1 MLDVAIIGC
10 GVIGAAA
17 AYELSHYPLQ
27 TAIFEA
33 ENDVADCTTKANSA
47 ILHAGYDP
55 EPGTRMARLNVEG
68 SALAKE
74 ICARLDVPY
83 LQCGSLVLALSP
95 EELPHLQKL
104 YENGIANGVPG
115 IRLLSAEETF
125 AMEPNLA
132 PTVVGALYAPSA
144 AIVSPWEFALAM
156 AEVAVHNG
164 VELHRSCPVTRIEKT
179 AGGWALTTPSGIVE
193 TRYIINAAGI
203 SAQAVHDM
211 AAPHKFTIQP
221 TRGEY
226 YLLDKSEG
234 SRVHHVIFQC
244 PNENGKGVLV
254 APTVHGNLIVG
265 PNADPVEG
273 DDTACT
279 AAGLAFVSA
288 AARRS
293 VPNIRFNE
301 SIRNFAGVRANVD
314 TGDFVIGEAEGAP
327 GFIDLAG
334 MKSPG
339 LSSAPAVAREAV
351 KILEAHGDLPA
362 PKAPVQQVRD
372 GGIEFEH
379 VTFKYKHGSGQ
390 PVLNDVTFSIRPGET
405 LGIIGGT
412 GSAKSSLVQLIP
424 RLYDAETG
432 SVKVGGVDVKD
443 YSLDVLR
450 REVSMV
456 LQKNVLFSGTILDNL
471 RWGDENASEEECIRV
486 AKLACADEFIE
497 RFPDKYNTWI
507 EQGGSNVSGG
517 QKQRLTI
524 ARALLRKPKV
534 LILDD
539 STSAV
544 DTATDAKIRK
554 AFREEIPGTTKIII
568 AQRISSVQDA
578 DRILVLDNGQING
591 LGTHEELLKTNKIYQ
606 EVYNSQTQG
615 GGDFDKQGGE
625 Q

>member
-1 MLDVAIIGC
+1 MSFKFSTKLDILCRSHYHKDNKSLFRGSSRTSKGRVERPFCLSCSFFFYSANGAIRRFYAGCSNIGC

-156 AEVAVHNG
+156 AEVAVRNG
-164 VELHRSCPVTRIEKT
+164 VELHRSCPVTHIEKT

-293 VPNIRFNE
+293 VPNIRFSE

-362 PKAPVQQVRD
+362 PKADYRD
-372 GGIEFEH
+372 GRTR
-379 VTFKYKHGSGQ
+379 VRFKELPPEEKARLIAKEPAYGRVICRCETITEGEILDALHEEIPATTIDGVKRRCGAGMGRCQ
-390 PVLNDVTFSIRPGET
+390 GGFCGPRVLELISKT
-405 LGIIGGT
+405 LGI
-412 GSAKSSLVQLIP
+412 SP
-424 RLYDAETG
+424 
-432 SVKVGGVDVKD
+432 
-443 YSLDVLR
+443 LDVL
-450 REVSMV
+450 
-456 LQKNVLFSGTILDNL
+456 QDKAGTNVLLCET
-471 RWGDENASEEECIRV
+471 
-486 AKLACADEFIE
+486 
-497 RFPDKYNTWI
+497 
-507 EQGGSNVSGG
+507 
-517 QKQRLTI
+517 KQ
-524 ARALLRKPKV
+524 
-534 LILDD
+534 
-539 STSAV
+539 
-544 DTATDAKIRK
+544 
-554 AFREEIPGTTKIII
+554 E
-568 AQRISSVQDA
+568 
-578 DRILVLDNGQING
+578 
-591 LGTHEELLKTNKIYQ
+591 
-606 EVYNSQTQG
+606 
-615 GGDFDKQGGE
+615 GE
-625 Q
+625 HHD

>member
-115 IRLLSAEETF
+115 IRLLSA
-125 AMEPNLA
+125 
-132 PTVVGALYAPSA
+132 
-144 AIVSPWEFALAM
+144 
-156 AEVAVHNG
+156 
-164 VELHRSCPVTRIEKT
+164 
-179 AGGWALTTPSGIVE
+179 GGWALTTPSGIVE

-293 VPNIRFNE
+293 VPNIRFSE

-362 PKAPVQQVRD
+362 PKADYRD
-372 GGIEFEH
+372 GRTR
-379 VTFKYKHGSGQ
+379 VRFKELPPEEKARLIAKEPAYGRVICRCETITEGEILDALHEEIPATTIDGVKRRCGAGMGRCQ
-390 PVLNDVTFSIRPGET
+390 GGFCGPRVLELISKT
-405 LGIIGGT
+405 LGI
-412 GSAKSSLVQLIP
+412 SP
-424 RLYDAETG
+424 
-432 SVKVGGVDVKD
+432 
-443 YSLDVLR
+443 LDVL
-450 REVSMV
+450 
-456 LQKNVLFSGTILDNL
+456 QDKAGTNVLLCET
-471 RWGDENASEEECIRV
+471 
-486 AKLACADEFIE
+486 
-497 RFPDKYNTWI
+497 
-507 EQGGSNVSGG
+507 
-517 QKQRLTI
+517 KQ
-524 ARALLRKPKV
+524 
-534 LILDD
+534 
-539 STSAV
+539 
-544 DTATDAKIRK
+544 
-554 AFREEIPGTTKIII
+554 E
-568 AQRISSVQDA
+568 
-578 DRILVLDNGQING
+578 
-591 LGTHEELLKTNKIYQ
+591 
-606 EVYNSQTQG
+606 
-615 GGDFDKQGGE
+615 GE
-625 Q
+625 HHD

>member
-115 IRLLSAEETF
+115 IRLLSAEETL

-144 AIVSPWEFALAM
+144 AIVSPWDFALAM
-156 AEVAVHNG
+156 AEVAVRNG
-164 VELHRSCPVTRIEKT
+164 VELHRSCPVTHIEKT
-179 AGGWALTTPSGIVE
+179 AGGWALTTPDGIVE

-254 APTVHGNLIVG
+254 TPTVHGNLLVG
-265 PNADPVEG
+265 PDAVRVEG
-273 DDTACT
+273 DNTACT

-293 VPNIRFNE
+293 VPSIRFGE

-339 LSSAPAVAREAV
+339 LSSAPAVAKEV
-351 KILEAHGDLPA
+351 TKILKAHGDLPA
-362 PKAPVQQVRD
+362 AKTDYRD
-372 GGIEFEH
+372 GRTR
-379 VTFKYKHGSGQ
+379 VRFKECSPEEKARLIAEDPAYGRVVCRCETITEGEI
-390 PVLNDVTFSIRPGET
+390 LN
-405 LGIIGGT
+405 
-412 GSAKSSLVQLIP
+412 
-424 RLYDAETG
+424 
-432 SVKVGGVDVKD
+432 
-443 YSLDVLR
+443 
-450 REVSMV
+450 
-456 LQKNVLFSGTILDNL
+456 
-471 RWGDENASEEECIRV
+471 
-486 AKLACADEFIE
+486 
-497 RFPDKYNTWI
+497 
-507 EQGGSNVSGG
+507 
-517 QKQRLTI
+517 
-524 ARALLRKPKV
+524 AL
-534 LILDD
+534 
-539 STSAV
+539 
-544 DTATDAKIRK
+544 
-554 AFREEIPGTTKIII
+554 REEIPAATIDGVKRRCG
-568 AQRISSVQDA
+568 AGMGRC
-578 DRILVLDNGQING
+578 
-591 LGTHEELLKTNKIYQ
+591 
-606 EVYNSQTQG
+606 QG
-615 GGDFDKQGGE
+615 GFCGPRVLELISKTLGISPLDVLQDKAGTNVLLCETKQEGE
-625 Q
+625 HHD

>member
-10 GVIGAAA
+10 GVIGAAS
-17 AYELSHYPLQ
+17 AYELSHYRLQ

-55 EPGTRMARLNVEG
+55 EPGTQMARLNVEG

-83 LQCGSLVLALSP
+83 RQCGSLVLALSP

-115 IRLLSAEETF
+115 IRLLSAEETL

-132 PTVVGALYAPSA
+132 PNVVGALYAPSA
-144 AIVSPWEFALAM
+144 AIVSPWDFALAM
-156 AEVAVHNG
+156 AEVAVRNG
-164 VELHRSCPVTRIEKT
+164 VELHRSCPVTHIEKT
-179 AGGWALTTPSGIVE
+179 AGGWALTTPDGIVE

-254 APTVHGNLIVG
+254 TPTVHGNLLVG
-265 PNADPVEG
+265 PDAVRVEG
-273 DDTACT
+273 DNTACT

-293 VPNIRFNE
+293 VPSIRFGE

-339 LSSAPAVAREAV
+339 LSSAPAIAKEVT
-351 KILEAHGDLPA
+351 KILKAHGDLPA
-362 PKAPVQQVRD
+362 ARTDYRD
-372 GGIEFEH
+372 GRTR
-379 VTFKYKHGSGQ
+379 VRFKECSPEEKARLIAEDPAYGRVVCRCETITEGEI
-390 PVLNDVTFSIRPGET
+390 LN
-405 LGIIGGT
+405 
-412 GSAKSSLVQLIP
+412 
-424 RLYDAETG
+424 
-432 SVKVGGVDVKD
+432 
-443 YSLDVLR
+443 
-450 REVSMV
+450 
-456 LQKNVLFSGTILDNL
+456 
-471 RWGDENASEEECIRV
+471 
-486 AKLACADEFIE
+486 
-497 RFPDKYNTWI
+497 
-507 EQGGSNVSGG
+507 
-517 QKQRLTI
+517 
-524 ARALLRKPKV
+524 AL
-534 LILDD
+534 
-539 STSAV
+539 
-544 DTATDAKIRK
+544 
-554 AFREEIPGTTKIII
+554 REEIPATTIDGVKRRCG
-568 AQRISSVQDA
+568 AGMGRC
-578 DRILVLDNGQING
+578 
-591 LGTHEELLKTNKIYQ
+591 
-606 EVYNSQTQG
+606 QG
-615 GGDFDKQGGE
+615 GFCGPRVLELISKTLGISPLDVLQDKAGTNVLLCETKQEENHHDSSGHRRRRPGRPCRSLQRMAARPARYSDFGAGQRTGRHPEPVHPQWLWSAPLWGAAHRPGVCRPLH
-625 Q
+625 

>member
-1 MLDVAIIGC
+1 MISVTESRKAFLGSLAINLNGFLRKFCGTGTAGSIDVFRKCSACPIHLPQLIQDHLGTVIVVLCDKLLQLLHLCLHFRVRRVFALHPAECRHDVHQLTAHVLNLFLGLMGSFFLKLFVFRRFAPFLFGLLGILFDLLRIKCGKVHNHSSCGSNFLRKADQIFKMLLFQC
-10 GVIGAAA
+10 
-17 AYELSHYPLQ
+17 Q
-27 TAIFEA
+27 
-33 ENDVADCTTKANSA
+33 KANSA

-115 IRLLSAEETF
+115 IRLLSAEETL

-293 VPNIRFNE
+293 VPNIRFSE

-362 PKAPVQQVRD
+362 PKADYRD
-372 GGIEFEH
+372 GRTR
-379 VTFKYKHGSGQ
+379 VRFKELPPEEKARLIAKEPAYGRVICRCETITEGEILDALHEEIPATTIDGVKRRCGAGMGRCQ
-390 PVLNDVTFSIRPGET
+390 GGFCGPRVLELISKT
-405 LGIIGGT
+405 LGI
-412 GSAKSSLVQLIP
+412 SP
-424 RLYDAETG
+424 
-432 SVKVGGVDVKD
+432 
-443 YSLDVLR
+443 LDVL
-450 REVSMV
+450 
-456 LQKNVLFSGTILDNL
+456 QDKAGTNVLLCET
-471 RWGDENASEEECIRV
+471 
-486 AKLACADEFIE
+486 
-497 RFPDKYNTWI
+497 
-507 EQGGSNVSGG
+507 
-517 QKQRLTI
+517 KQ
-524 ARALLRKPKV
+524 
-534 LILDD
+534 
-539 STSAV
+539 
-544 DTATDAKIRK
+544 
-554 AFREEIPGTTKIII
+554 E
-568 AQRISSVQDA
+568 
-578 DRILVLDNGQING
+578 
-591 LGTHEELLKTNKIYQ
+591 
-606 EVYNSQTQG
+606 
-615 GGDFDKQGGE
+615 GE
-625 Q
+625 HHD